1 MEDYDEY
8 EKEWEKAIDLD
19 DEEEQEDE
27 DWENFLD

>member
-19 DEEEQEDE
+19 EEEQEEE
-27 DWENFLD
+27 DWEDFLD